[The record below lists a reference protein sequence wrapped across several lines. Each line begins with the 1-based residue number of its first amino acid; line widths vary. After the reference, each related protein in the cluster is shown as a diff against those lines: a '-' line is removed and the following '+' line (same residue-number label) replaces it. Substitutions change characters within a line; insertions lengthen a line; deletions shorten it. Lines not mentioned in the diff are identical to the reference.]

1 MGENRLFAVFG
12 YRLRTFLSARG
23 ANVAVTFALCLIP
36 IVVATGGALDYAHG
50 ISVRAAMQNAAD
62 ATALGLCQTASTL
75 SGVQLQKSASS
86 VFKGD
91 FSRPEAKDVRVTATS
106 STAPGTKCNL
116 TIAATAKMQTAFLGI
131 IGLTELNLSA
141 GGTATLGSAKL
152 QVALVLDN
160 TGSMNSTDVAPTR
173 IAALQAAAQQFLQI
187 MQSAAANPG
196 DIQVAIVPFSNGVD
210 VGTQNANA
218 SWLDWEYYASSGGA
232 GQSGWTSSYNNYST
246 NPQGQN
252 YYNPYTSTYNTY
264 TNSCANWT
272 GCWNTQVTT
281 PNWTDDSVQDTSWNA
296 DACTWS
302 SCWAGTGAWSG
313 PGSTSNWQGCVMDRD
328 QSYDVQNTAPTASN
342 TATLY
347 PAVFSPWCP
356 TALVGLT
363 SNWTTLQN
371 KIGAMVATGT
381 TNQTIGLVWGW
392 QALTLGPPLNPPAPT
407 AGTSQVIILMTDGI
421 NTENRWT
428 TVESSID
435 ARTQLVCTNIQAA
448 GITVYAILVRMGDS
462 PVLQQCAGDPSRYF
476 VVNDAAGL
484 TSAFNTIAA
493 NLTNLRISR

>member
-1 MGENRLFAVFG
+1 
-12 YRLRTFLSARG
+12 
-23 ANVAVTFALCLIP
+23 
-36 IVVATGGALDYAHG
+36 
-50 ISVRAAMQNAAD
+50 
-62 ATALGLCQTASTL
+62 
-75 SGVQLQKSASS
+75 
-86 VFKGD
+86 
-91 FSRPEAKDVRVTATS
+91 
-106 STAPGTKCNL
+106 
-116 TIAATAKMQTAFLGI
+116 
-131 IGLTELNLSA
+131 
-141 GGTATLGSAKL
+141 
-152 QVALVLDN
+152 
-160 TGSMNSTDVAPTR
+160 
-173 IAALQAAAQQFLQI
+173 
-187 MQSAAANPG
+187 
-196 DIQVAIVPFSNGVD
+196 
-210 VGTQNANA
+210 
-218 SWLDWEYYASSGGA
+218 
-232 GQSGWTSSYNNYST
+232 
-246 NPQGQN
+246 
-252 YYNPYTSTYNTY
+252 
-264 TNSCANWT
+264 
-272 GCWNTQVTT
+272 
-281 PNWTDDSVQDTSWNA
+281 
-296 DACTWS
+296 
-302 SCWAGTGAWSG
+302 
-313 PGSTSNWQGCVMDRD
+313 
-328 QSYDVQNTAPTASN
+328 VQNTAPTASN
-342 TATLY
+342 TATLF

-371 KIGAMVATGT
+371 KIAAMVATGT